1 MYQGHKVHLIRPSL
15 SFPVEA
21 QPRLENRR
29 RQKALFG
36 TLNFLGN
43 LMNYK
48 AKDIIGKITNL
59 FSIYLFQMDTF
70 INTY

>member
-1 MYQGHKVHLIRPSL
+1 MLK
-15 SFPVEA
+15 
-21 QPRLENRR
+21 
-29 RQKALFG
+29 
-36 TLNFLGN
+36 FLGN

-59 FSIYLFQMDTF
+59 FSIYFFQMDTF